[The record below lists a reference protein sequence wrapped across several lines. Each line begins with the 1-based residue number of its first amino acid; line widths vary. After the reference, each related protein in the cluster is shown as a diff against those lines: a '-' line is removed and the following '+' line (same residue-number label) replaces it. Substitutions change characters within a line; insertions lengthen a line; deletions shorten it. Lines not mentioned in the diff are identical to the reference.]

1 MKFKALLISLIL
13 AAALLAGCGSDEPA
27 ENEDSQTE
35 ENQDQEAQ
43 DEAEDKEEDKEEDAD
58 ATTTASIVND
68 EEAFKE
74 AISADGTWIVAT
86 LNDLT
91 FEEELV
97 LDGEFNDKGDS
108 NEDLYRKL
116 APYTQDED
124 RNITERY
131 TITAPKLTVKS
142 PNAKLQ
148 GGTFAGDIYVEAN
161 GFTLSDAK
169 VDGNVYFANEEY
181 KESFVQ
187 EEGEVTG
194 EVAVQE

>member
-1 MKFKALLISLIL
+1 LKIKALLISLVL
-13 AAALLAGCGSDEPA
+13 AVALLSGCGDD
-27 ENEDSQTE
+27 NNDTT
-35 ENQDQEAQ
+35 DDVQ
-43 DEAEDKEEDKEEDAD
+43 DEQTPVEDEGATDKDTVDEDTD
-58 ATTTASIVND
+58 ATTTPSIVN
-68 EEAFKE
+68 EESAFKE
-74 AISADGTWIVAT
+74 AISADGTWIIAT

-91 FEEELV
+91 FEEDLV
-97 LDGEFNDKGDS
+97 LEGEFHNKGDS
-108 NEDLYRKL
+108 EQELYRKL

-148 GGTFAGDIYVEAN
+148 GGTFVGDIYVEAN

-169 VDGNVYFANEEY
+169 VEGNVYFANEEY

-194 EVAVQE
+194 ETSLQE

>member
-1 MKFKALLISLIL
+1 MKIKALLISLVL
-13 AAALLAGCGSDEPA
+13 AVALLAGCGADEPA
-27 ENEDSQTE
+27 EDADSQTE
-35 ENQDQEAQ
+35 ENQDQEEQ
-43 DEAEDKEEDKEEDAD
+43 DESKGEEDAD
-58 ATTTASIVND
+58 ATTTASIVSD

-74 AISADGTWIVAT
+74 AISADGTWIIAT

-91 FEEELV
+91 FEEDLV
-97 LDGEFNDKGDS
+97 LEGEFHNKGDS
-108 NEDLYRKL
+108 EQELYRKL

-148 GGTFAGDIYVEAN
+148 GGTFVGDIYVEAN

-169 VDGNVYFANEEY
+169 VEGNVYFANEEY

-194 EVAVQE
+194 ETSLQE

>member
-1 MKFKALLISLIL
+1 MKIKALLISLVL
-13 AAALLAGCGSDEPA
+13 GVALLAGCGADEPA
-27 ENEDSQTE
+27 EDANSQTE
-35 ENQDQEAQ
+35 ENQDQEEQ
-43 DEAEDKEEDKEEDAD
+43 EQEAD
-58 ATTTASIVND
+58 ATTTASIVSD

-74 AISADGTWIVAT
+74 AISADGTWIIAT

-91 FEEELV
+91 FEEDLV
-97 LDGEFNDKGDS
+97 LEGEFHNKGDS
-108 NEDLYRKL
+108 EQELYRKL

-148 GGTFAGDIYVEAN
+148 GGTFVGDIYVEAN

-194 EVAVQE
+194 ETALQE